1 MNKEH
6 ANKIWNFSIAFFLSC
21 LIVYNFANLFYLIMI
36 VQSNLSENEFKKIA
50 GKLKFSF
57 SKSVPFFLIFKINS
71 ILSKLIGEN
80 VCQSVR
86 VTDLLASSQTLNIC
100 RLKLASHK
108 GNLIS
113 KSSFSFERKSCS
125 ANSSK
130 IASFFSLKV
139 LIKFFFIKKLGQ
151 NGKPKF
157 LAKVVMKI
165 FII

>member
-50 GKLKFSF
+50 VKLKFCEFLFSF
-57 SKSVPFFLIFKINS
+57 SKLIPFFLIFKINS

-139 LIKFFFIKKLGQ
+139 LI
-151 NGKPKF
+151 NSF
-157 LAKVVMKI
+157 L
-165 FII
+165 